1 MKNLIEWRN
10 VRLSYT
16 NQIKN
21 IMILT
26 LRWYMTFS
34 QGRLVINGMVAG
46 ANTRIVAWCYFVV
59 K

>member
-16 NQIKN
+16 NQMKN

-26 LRWYMTFS
+26 LKWYMTFS
-34 QGRLVINGMVAG
+34 QGCLVINGMVAG
-46 ANTRIVAWCYFVV
+46 ANTRRVAWFYNTV